1 MSANHQHGPAVGTAD
16 RGLRNRLL
24 IAFGITTLIVLAQ
37 AIGSVITGSLALLTD
52 TAHALSDA
60 SGLLVAV
67 VAATMMLKPPNNRRT
82 WGFARIEVVA
92 ALGQA
97 ALLLVVGTYAAI
109 EGLRRL
115 VEPTQV
121 PAGELLVFGIIGLV
135 ANIVA
140 MVVLSSSR
148 DANFNMRAAF
158 LEVLNDALGSLGVIV
173 AAIVIATTGF
183 QRADTIAGLFIA
195 ALILP
200 RAYRLLRETV
210 RVLMEFTPKDVDL
223 DEVRT
228 HILALDHVQEVH
240 DLHASTVGTGLSVL
254 SAHVVIDDECFES
267 GHAPQILEQ
276 IRSCVK
282 EHFPVSFEHATIQ
295 LETTAVRERTC
306 TEVEHA

>member
-1 MSANHQHGPAVGTAD
+1 
-16 RGLRNRLL
+16 
-24 IAFGITTLIVLAQ
+24 
-37 AIGSVITGSLALLTD
+37 
-52 TAHALSDA
+52 
-60 SGLLVAV
+60 
-67 VAATMMLKPPNNRRT
+67 MMLRPPSSKRT

-97 ALLLVVGTYAAI
+97 LLLLVVGSYAAV

-115 VEPTQV
+115 LEPAEVQ
-121 PAGELLVFGIIGLV
+121 GKELLFFGIIGLA
-135 ANIVA
+135 ANIAA

-223 DEVRT
+223 DAVRA
-228 HILALDHVQEVH
+228 HILELDHVHEVH
-240 DLHASTVGTGLSVL
+240 DLHASTIGTGLPVV
-254 SAHVVIDDECFES
+254 SAHVVIDDDCFES

-276 IRSCVK
+276 IRSCLK

-295 LETTAVRERTC
+295 METTAVRERTC
-306 TEVEHA
+306 TGVEHF